1 MSDAVPPPTTDD
13 FTLASRVTP
22 DGDGRYRAEVPD
34 GWQQGRGAFGGLV
47 LGTLARAMLHAEP
60 EAARTLRALT
70 GEIVGPVL
78 PGAADITVKAL
89 RRGNAVS
96 TWEAWLS
103 QSGEVLARAS
113 AVLGRARTTE
123 RDATELAAPATPAP
137 WSAVDVLPIAP
148 PMGPHFARMFEF
160 RPVGAMPFAGG
171 DRSEAAG
178 WVRLVKP
185 VAALG
190 APEIIG
196 LMDAF
201 WPAAFAREF
210 APRPMATVAFTLELL
225 ADPADL
231 DPAEPLVYRATA
243 PATRHGFSAE
253 FRELWTARGEL
264 VALNQQTF
272 VIIK

>member
-1 MSDAVPPPTTDD
+1 MTDELAPPSTDD
-13 FTLASRVTP
+13 FTVATQVAP
-22 DGDGRYRAEVPD
+22 AGDGRYAATVPD

-47 LGTLARAMLHAEP
+47 LGTLARAMLRAEP
-60 EAARTLRALT
+60 EADRTLRALT

-78 PGAADITVKAL
+78 PGPADITVKAL

-96 TWEAWLS
+96 TWEAWLA
-103 QSGEVLARAS
+103 QGDEVLARAS
-113 AVLGRARTTE
+113 AILGRARTTE
-123 RDATELAAPATPAP
+123 RDGTELAAPDLGPAWTGVAPAP
-137 WSAVDVLPIAP
+137 IHP
-148 PMGPHFARMFEF
+148 PLGPHFARMYEF
-160 RPVGAMPFAGG
+160 RPTGRYPFTAG

-185 VAALG
+185 VALG
-190 APEIIG
+190 APEVIG

-201 WPAAFAREF
+201 WPATFARES

-225 ADPADL
+225 ADPATL
-231 DPAEPLVYRATA
+231 DPRAPLFYRASA
-243 PATRHGFSAE
+243 PAVRQGFVVE
-253 FRELWTARGEL
+253 LRELWTPQGEL